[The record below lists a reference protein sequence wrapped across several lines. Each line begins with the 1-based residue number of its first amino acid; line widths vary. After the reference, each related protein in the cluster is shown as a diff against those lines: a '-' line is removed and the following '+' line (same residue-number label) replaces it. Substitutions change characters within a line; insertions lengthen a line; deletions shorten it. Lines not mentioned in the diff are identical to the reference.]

1 MRFRRKRA
9 AIAASACVGA
19 LTLLLAGCGGSD
31 SEANGGA
38 ATPGNAAS
46 KPPAPRPVPV
56 QTASHRITWDGDD
69 GRHPVKLEIS
79 SLKRGSEADFADVQ
93 LSGDLAGS
101 IPYYLTVAYTNV
113 SKEPISQPDLIED
126 FSLTSADGDKGERIA
141 FMNRGLSSGSEMP
154 SHCESTPSGTMPPG
168 GTAEACVTLMLPKK
182 ATPAAISY
190 LSGETRAY
198 SWKVKP
204 GKGADKGRGSSD
216 VLEPHASAQSVWTD
230 SDDREVPVRATLKS
244 VRAGA
249 VSDLSRFSLD
259 ADEKKQVPYYV
270 TFEYRNVG
278 RHSVLPSM
286 QNTVT
291 LHGASGQSVP
301 QMMLLHIGGTG
312 VEQCPE
318 TVPDTMLRPKGAVT
332 KCTVH
337 LLPKGDKPITVAAES
352 EVPGADQKTWR
363 VPEGI

>member
-1 MRFRRKRA
+1 MRVRRRRA
-9 AIAASACVGA
+9 EVAVTACASA
-19 LTLLLAGCGGSD
+19 LTLLLVGCGGSD
-31 SEANGGA
+31 SQDNSGA
-38 ATPGNAAS
+38 ATPSKSAS
-46 KPPAPRPVPV
+46 KPPEPRPVPV
-56 QTASHRITWDGDD
+56 QAAAHRITWEGGD
-69 GRHPVKLEIS
+69 GRHPVKLEIA
-79 SLKRGSEADFADVQ
+79 SLKRGSEADLADVE
-93 LSGDLAGS
+93 LSGDLTGS
-101 IPYYLTVAYTNV
+101 IPYYLTVTYTNV
-113 SKEPISQPDLIED
+113 SKEAIDQPDLIDD
-126 FSLTSADGDKGERIA
+126 FSLTSADGETGERIA
-141 FMNRGLSSGSEMP
+141 LMNTGLSSGTDLP
-154 SHCESTPSGTMPPG
+154 SHCESTSSGTMPPG

-244 VRAGA
+244 VRAGT